1 MKELERLF
9 YNFMWNS
16 GPDRIKRRIV
26 IQSISCAGLRMIDLK
41 SFIKALK
48 ISLLRRILQQ
58 SNPSERSHLS
68 FISFQTLFSVGG
80 TYAT

>member
-1 MKELERLF
+1 MKELEKLF
-9 YNFMWNS
+9 YKFLWNS

-26 IQSISCAGLRMIDLK
+26 IKNISCAGLRMIDLK

-48 ISLLRRILQQ
+48 ISWLRRILQQ
-58 SNPSERSHLS
+58 SKPSEWSQVS
-68 FISFQTLFSVGG
+68 FISFQTIFSVGG